1 MVGLK
6 NRIIFFSGGKG
17 SFAVACLVKEKYP
30 DDNIIL
36 YFTDTKWEDEDL
48 YRFIDEASDKLKLP
62 MLTHAD
68 GRNPIELMYDQ
79 KVVFNSRI
87 GQCSIVLKVN
97 VASNFIKKGIEPKIV
112 KWRNKQYLKDQNF
125 RENAILYFGIDWT
138 EMHRLDPVQ
147 RNWKPFKVEAP
158 LVDEVVNVDEL
169 LDKYDIKQPRLYDLG
184 FAHNNC
190 KGRCV
195 KAGQGHF
202 TNLKEK
208 LPGTFKEIK
217 EQEFYMQQYV
227 SHYHTIRRLE
237 EHGFD
242 DEVKQIYLDDL
253 DNCYGPYFRGEIE
266 KPKVFIPPN
275 LNFTV
280 YSFMKKQKDNV
291 VKPYTI
297 RDLEIDIKDRGLQMD
312 MFDIGGCGCF
322 LD

>member
-1 MVGLK
+1 MK

-17 SFAVACLVKEKYP
+17 SFGAACYVKEHYP
-30 DDNIIL
+30 NDNIVL
-36 YFTDTKWEDEDL
+36 YFTDTQWEDEDL
-48 YRFIDEASDKLKLP
+48 YRFINEVSDKLELP

-68 GRNPIELMYDQ
+68 GRNPVELMHNQ

-87 GQCSIVLKVN
+87 GQCSIILKIK
-97 VASNFIKKGIEPKIV
+97 VASDFIKKGIEPKIT
-112 KWRNKQYLKDQNF
+112 KWRNKQHLKNENF
-125 RENAILYFGIDWT
+125 VRGATLYFGIDWT
-138 EMHRLDPVQ
+138 EIHRLEPVKK
-147 RNWKPFKVEAP
+147 NWHPHKVEAP
-158 LVDEVVNVDEL
+158 LVDNEINVNEL

-202 TNLKEK
+202 SNLKEK
-208 LPGTFKEIK
+208 LPDTFKEIK

-253 DNCYGPYFRGEIE
+253 ESCYAPYFRGEIE
-266 KPKVFIPPN
+266 KPKPFIPPN
-275 LNFTV
+275 LQYTT
-280 YSFMKKQKDNV
+280 YSFMKRQKDNV
-291 VKPYTI
+291 VEPYTI
-297 RDLEIDIKDRGLQMD
+297 RDLEIDIESKGHQMD
-312 MFDIGGCGCF
+312 MFNIGGCGCF
-322 LD
+322 LDAI